1 LSGEGQVA
9 VLDVHDLNVGYR
21 TAQGARHVVRD
32 VSLQVPA
39 GSVLGVVGE
48 SGSGKSTLIRAI
60 GQVLPANA
68 TVSSGEVRYRGT
80 DLLGEPPAAVAEL
93 MGAKISMIFQD
104 PVGALNPMLTVGQH
118 MDQTLRTHRGL
129 HGSAARSEATT
140 LLDYVGIAEPEK
152 ALRCYPNELSGG
164 MSQRVCI
171 ALAISS
177 HPDLLLAD
185 EPTAALDATVAAQ
198 IVELLDRLRHELGM
212 AIVLVTHSFGVI
224 GALADTVCVMYGG
237 RVVEFG
243 SVSEVLS
250 DPGHPYS
257 GALIESI
264 VRIDD
269 EPADGFTAL
278 PGVPPDL
285 SRPEDG
291 CNFRPRCAYRIPI
304 CARRNPALRQV
315 SDAPPH
321 HLAACWLSIPAAD
334 RAVAAT

>member
-1 LSGEGQVA
+1 LSDADESA
-9 VLDVHDLNVGYR
+9 VLDVQGLNVQYR
-21 TAQGARHVVRD
+21 TAHGARHVVRD
-32 VSLQVPA
+32 VSLRVPA

-48 SGSGKSTLIRAI
+48 SGSGKSTLIRAV

-68 TVSSGEVRYRGT
+68 GVTSGEVRYRGT
-80 DLLGEPPAAVAEL
+80 DLLREPPASVARL

-129 HGSAARSEATT
+129 KRTEARAEATT

-164 MSQRVCI
+164 MSQRICI

-243 SVSEVLS
+243 SVSDVLS

-257 GALIESI
+257 AALIESI

-269 EPADGFTAL
+269 DLADTFTAL

-285 SRPEDG
+285 SQSDDG
-291 CNFRPRCAYRIPI
+291 CNFRPRCAFSVPI
-304 CARRNPALRQV
+304 CARQNPPLRQV
-315 SDAPPH
+315 SGAPQH
-321 HLAACWLSIPAAD
+321 HLAACWLSIEAPD
-334 RAVAAT
+334 RSLATT